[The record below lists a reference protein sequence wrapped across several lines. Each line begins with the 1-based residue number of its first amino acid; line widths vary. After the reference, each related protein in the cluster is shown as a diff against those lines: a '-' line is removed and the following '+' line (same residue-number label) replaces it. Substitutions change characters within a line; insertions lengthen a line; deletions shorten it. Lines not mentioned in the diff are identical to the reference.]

1 MKIVILGLSITSTW
15 GNGHA
20 TTYRSLLQA
29 LAARGHEIVF
39 LEPNTEWYACQRDMP
54 EPPFCRLGL
63 YGKIEEL
70 KLRFAAD
77 ISSADFIIIGS
88 YVPEGIAVAE
98 WVISNAGGPVAFYD
112 IDTPVTLANLDKGKR
127 EYLSPELIP
136 RFDLYLSFSGGPL
149 LDRLESQFGAQMV
162 RPLYCSADPATYYPQ
177 RGRKKWD
184 LGYIGTY
191 SADRQRKFEQLLL
204 APANMFPS
212 GRFAVAG
219 SLYPREIQWPC
230 NLEYIPHL
238 PFNRHREFY
247 NQQRFTLN
255 ITRAPMVEAG
265 YSPSV
270 RLFEA
275 AACGTAVITDS
286 WPGLE
291 AFFEPDKEI
300 LVATSVKDILEFN
313 IHMPACRREEI
324 GEAALLRFR
333 KEHAPYCRAAELED
347 YITTVASTAAA

>member
-1 MKIVILGLSITSTW
+1 MKIVFLGLSITSTW

-20 TTYRSLLQA
+20 TTYRSLLRA
-29 LAARGHEIVF
+29 LAARGHQIVF
-39 LEPNTEWYACQRDMP
+39 LERDTEWYANQRDMP

-63 YGKIEEL
+63 YKDVEEL

-77 ISSADFIIIGS
+77 IRSADFIIIGS
-88 YVPEGIAVAE
+88 YVPDGIAVAE
-98 WVISNAGGPVAFYD
+98 WVIRYARGPVAFYD
-112 IDTPVTLANLDKGKR
+112 IDTPVTLANLEKGKR
-127 EYLSPELIP
+127 EYLSPELIA

-149 LDRLESQFGAQMV
+149 LDRLKSQFGAQMV
-162 RPLYCSADPATYYPQ
+162 RPLYCSADPKIYYPQ
-177 RGRKKWD
+177 RTRKIWD

-191 SADRQRKFEQLLL
+191 SSDRHRKLEQLLL
-204 APANMFPS
+204 TPANMFPS

-219 SLYPREIQWPC
+219 PLYPRETQWPI

-238 PFNRHREFY
+238 PFGRHRQFY

-275 AACGTAVITDS
+275 AACGTAVITDP

-291 AFFEPDKEI
+291 AFFEPGREI
-300 LVATSVKDILEFN
+300 LIAASVNDILEFS
-313 IHMPACRREEI
+313 IHMPASRREEI
-324 GEAALLRFR
+324 GEAALL
-333 KEHAPYCRAAELED
+333 
-347 YITTVASTAAA
+347 